1 MTSRFSRCE
10 RATEAAASVFI
21 WCNTLKLQ
29 SQLAAN
35 PTSYGANMKHTCTY
49 GAIRAD
55 CLFEFYGA
63 TSVLPSVIGRGC
75 AKGSVQMD
83 NCSSCPAEAMQVSDA
98 GRCA

>member
-1 MTSRFSRCE
+1 MKPFKFEQCEWRVSETLLFCGASRLQKKKKNHLICCKLASRFSRCE

-21 WCNTLKLQ
+21 WCNTLELQ

-55 CLFEFYGA
+55 CPFEFYGA
-63 TSVLPSVIGRGC
+63 T
-75 AKGSVQMD
+75 
-83 NCSSCPAEAMQVSDA
+83 
-98 GRCA
+98 